1 MAGWPTLSLSSF
13 LGTTITEV
21 ALPLRGFLRVG
32 IAKREGESSKEKGPG
47 LSPGPYYLTDLRLTS
62 SFRPRRPASHWLPP
76 ALLPAALSARGT
88 VSKRRS

>member
-32 IAKREGESSKEKGPG
+32 IAKREGESSKEKGP
-47 LSPGPYYLTDLRLTS
+47 D
-62 SFRPRRPASHWLPP
+62 
-76 ALLPAALSARGT
+76 
-88 VSKRRS
+88 